1 MLELLG
7 QPKSSV
13 MVYRYMQRLFR
24 QLRTET
30 KLTQMKIGTCH
41 ENLDHMTWICIFYFL
56 SKLGVII
63 IIYDLS
69 TC

>member
-7 QPKSSV
+7 QPKFSV
-13 MVYRYMQRLFR
+13 MVYHYIQRLFR

-41 ENLDHMTWICIFYFL
+41 GNPDHMTWICTFYFL
-56 SKLGVII
+56 SKLGVIVI
-63 IIYDLS
+63 VYDLD